1 MENNEKSY
9 EAPRLTVVSFK
20 TERGYSAS
28 SAPRDGF
35 LGLVLESDEGSE
47 YLESRNDDNHY
58 FWGGDENVWN

>member
-28 SAPRDGF
+28 SEPRDGF

-47 YLESRNDDNHY
+47 YLESRNDNHY